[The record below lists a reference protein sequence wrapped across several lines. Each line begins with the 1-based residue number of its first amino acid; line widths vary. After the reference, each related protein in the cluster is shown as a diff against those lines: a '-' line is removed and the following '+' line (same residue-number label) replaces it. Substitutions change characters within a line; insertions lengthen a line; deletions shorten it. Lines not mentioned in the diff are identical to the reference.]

1 MAVDVS
7 SIPFQKFWHMQIH
20 QQHLQVRWDVHDVRQ
35 ILEEYHFIGLAHWEK
50 GKRQIRDF
58 LEVMRVNDI
67 AAIKHGQQLVAL
79 AQVIDGAYNIHKDR
93 ALCVSKEEDPLV
105 DWIHYRRPVKILDV
119 DWIHYRRPVKILDWA
134 KEGQTIPQGRGT
146 LNKCVSLETKTS
158 KIIME
163 WYKKVQE
170 ALKAKGE
177 RVVLV

>member
-1 MAVDVS
+1 MVVDVS
-7 SIPFQKFWHMQIH
+7 SIPFQEFWHMQIH
-20 QQHLQVRWDVHDVRQ
+20 QQHMQVKWDVVDVRQ
-35 ILEEYHFIGLAHWEK
+35 ILEKYSFIGLADWEEGK
-50 GKRQIRDF
+50 GQIRDF

-67 AAIKHGQQLVAL
+67 VAIKHGQQLVAL
-79 AQVIDGAYNIHKDR
+79 AQVIGEAYNIHKDR
-93 ALCVSKEEDPLV
+93 ALCEEEDPL
-105 DWIHYRRPVKILDV
+105 V

-146 LNKCVSLETKTS
+146 LNKCVSPEAETS
-158 KIIME
+158 KIIMG